1 MRMRCIANSC
11 GFGTFP
17 EDQKRPA
24 DAQVTDWVRFVE
36 LAIDSQ
42 GAQSVDALLHAAVA
56 CHALAGPLEE
66 HTLSSDA
73 FL

>member
-1 MRMRCIANSC
+1 
-11 GFGTFP
+11 
-17 EDQKRPA
+17 
-24 DAQVTDWVRFVE
+24 VRFVE

-66 HTLSSDA
+66 HTLSSGA

>member
-24 DAQVTDWVRFVE
+24 DAQVTDWVMFVE
-36 LAIDSQ
+36 LAIDR